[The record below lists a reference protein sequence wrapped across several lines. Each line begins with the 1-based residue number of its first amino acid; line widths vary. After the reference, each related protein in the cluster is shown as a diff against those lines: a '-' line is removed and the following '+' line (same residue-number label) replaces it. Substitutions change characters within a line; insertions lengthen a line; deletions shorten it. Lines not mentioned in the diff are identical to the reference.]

1 MNETLQL
8 TALVAATITMG
19 LSAGVFLLY
28 GHTIMP
34 GLRTTDDREFV
45 VAFGAIDKAIINPV
59 FMVSAFFG
67 ALVFTAAAAILQIEE
82 DAFAWIAAALVLYA
96 VLVGITVRVHLPR
109 NDALKA
115 AVGEG
120 EPDDPA
126 AVRSAFDEATWV
138 RWNWVRVVLNVTAF
152 GLLCWALR
160 LAGASAG

>member
-28 GHTIMP
+28 AHTIMP
-34 GLRTTDDREFV
+34 GLKTTDDRTFV
-45 VAFGAIDKAIINPV
+45 VAFGAIDRAIINPV

-67 ALVFTAAAAILQIEE
+67 ALVFTTAAALLQLDEE
-82 DAFAWIAAALVLYA
+82 AFGWIAAALVLYA
-96 VLVGITVRVHLPR
+96 ALVGITVRVHLPR

-115 AVGEG
+115 DVAEG

-126 AVRSAFDEATWV
+126 ATRSAFGEATWV
-138 RWNWVRVVLNVTAF
+138 RWNWVRVALNLSAF
-152 GLLCWALR
+152 GLLCWALVV
-160 LAGASAG
+160 AGDAAG

>member
-34 GLRTTDDREFV
+34 GLRTTDDRKFV

-115 AVGEG
+115 AVAEG

>member
-34 GLRTTDDREFV
+34 GLKTTDDSTFV
-45 VAFGAIDKAIINPV
+45 ASFGAIDKAIINPV

-67 ALVFTAAAAILQIEE
+67 ALIFTAAAAMLQLEE
-82 DAFAWIAAALVLYA
+82 DAFPFTAAALVLYA
-96 VLVGITVRVHLPR
+96 VLVGITVSVHLPR

-115 AVGEG
+115 AVAEG

-138 RWNWVRVVLNVTAF
+138 RWNWARVVLNLAAF
-152 GLLCWALR
+152 GLLCWALL

>member
-8 TALVAATITMG
+8 IALVAATITMG

-34 GLRTTDDREFV
+34 GLKSTDDRTFV
-45 VAFGAIDKAIINPV
+45 TAFGAIDRAIINPV

-67 ALVFTAAAAILQIEE
+67 ALVLTAAAAMLHLDE

-96 VLVGITVRVHLPR
+96 VLVGVTVRVHLPR

-115 AVGEG
+115 AVAEG

-126 AVRSAFDEATWV
+126 AVRAAFDEATWV
-138 RWNWVRVVLNVTAF
+138 RWNWVRVALNTGAF
-152 GLLCWALR
+152 GLLCWALVV
-160 LAGASAG
+160 AGNGL